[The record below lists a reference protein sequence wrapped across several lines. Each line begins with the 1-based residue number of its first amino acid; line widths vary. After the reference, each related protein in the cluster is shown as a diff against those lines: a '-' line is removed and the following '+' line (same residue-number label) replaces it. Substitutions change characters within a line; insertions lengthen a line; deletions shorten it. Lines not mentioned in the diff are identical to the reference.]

1 MAEIVNCIMTVTGNE
16 PMSCGVDLNERSFTF
31 TINNRNSF
39 TVNFDFTNDLNETM
53 SQSRYYGE

>member
-1 MAEIVNCIMTVTGNE
+1 MSITGNDDSKT
-16 PMSCGVDLNERSFTF
+16 MSCKEQLDDRSFEF

-39 TVNFDFTNDLNETM
+39 TVRFDFTNELNETM